1 MNKLLEVQNL
11 SVDFNVRDTIF
22 RAVDEISLNLDK
34 NETMA
39 LVGESGSGK
48 SVTAMSI
55 LQLLPELKTTYPE
68 NSSIVF
74 DGIDIL
80 KATNN
85 ELRSIRGNQ
94 ISMIFQEPMTSLNP
108 YHKVGKQI
116 MESSLLHSGATR
128 SDAEKE
134 AKDLMAL
141 VEIPD
146 VERRFHAYPH
156 ELSGGQRQ
164 RIMIAMA
171 LVNKPKLLIADEPT
185 TALDVTIQAQIL
197 DLMGKLKAELGMS
210 ILFITHDLGLVREFS
225 DTVSVMKDG
234 RIVEQGNTQMIFD
247 NPQDEY
253 TKKLLDSEPL
263 PKTDLLLETSSM
275 IKVQNLSL
283 IHI

>member
-11 SVDFNVRDTIF
+11 SVDFNVRDTVF

-94 ISMIFQEPMTSLNP
+94 ISMIFQEPMTS
-108 YHKVGKQI
+108 
-116 MESSLLHSGATR
+116 
-128 SDAEKE
+128 
-134 AKDLMAL
+134 
-141 VEIPD
+141 
-146 VERRFHAYPH
+146 
-156 ELSGGQRQ
+156 
-164 RIMIAMA
+164 
-171 LVNKPKLLIADEPT
+171 
-185 TALDVTIQAQIL
+185 
-197 DLMGKLKAELGMS
+197 
-210 ILFITHDLGLVREFS
+210 
-225 DTVSVMKDG
+225 
-234 RIVEQGNTQMIFD
+234 
-247 NPQDEY
+247 
-253 TKKLLDSEPL
+253 
-263 PKTDLLLETSSM
+263 
-275 IKVQNLSL
+275 
-283 IHI
+283 

>member
-108 YHKVGKQI
+108 CLLYTSPSPRDGLLSR
-116 MESSLLHSGATR
+116 MPSSA
-128 SDAEKE
+128 
-134 AKDLMAL
+134 
-141 VEIPD
+141 
-146 VERRFHAYPH
+146 
-156 ELSGGQRQ
+156 
-164 RIMIAMA
+164 
-171 LVNKPKLLIADEPT
+171 
-185 TALDVTIQAQIL
+185 
-197 DLMGKLKAELGMS
+197 
-210 ILFITHDLGLVREFS
+210 
-225 DTVSVMKDG
+225 
-234 RIVEQGNTQMIFD
+234 
-247 NPQDEY
+247 
-253 TKKLLDSEPL
+253 
-263 PKTDLLLETSSM
+263 
-275 IKVQNLSL
+275 
-283 IHI
+283 